1 MPLPSI
7 KENYGKAW
15 RAIISPA
22 KIDYSINDMGPNQFN
37 IHLYTIKRTD
47 FRLLN
52 KNGNEIACSFF
63 ENSTSSTP
71 LPCVIYLHANGSC
84 RMEALQYKQVILS
97 QNVHL
102 FCFDFSGCGHSG
114 GTYTSVGYH
123 EQDDV
128 QRVIEYLKETNRVT
142 KIALWGRSMGA
153 VTSIMYCSKNPDI
166 ACIILDTPFAAFKR
180 LVYELVKNRSKVPQ
194 FLVGI
199 AMSMLR
205 RTVKKKARFDVYK
218 VKPIDHVKNLKVPAL
233 FGAPKDDTFVSN
245 QHTKDLYL
253 AHKGQKKLSV
263 FEGDHNS
270 RRPIEWI
277 VAVVDFMK
285 AHLLDN
291 SAEMQKLATQFGNQ
305 LGKGMKSGPDMG
317 GFKGLEKLAAKE
329 I

>member
-1 MPLPSI
+1 M
-7 KENYGKAW
+7 
-15 RAIISPA
+15 PA
-22 KIDYSINDMGPNQFN
+22 KLEYSINDMGPNQFN
-37 IHLYTIKRTD
+37 IHNHVIKRSD
-47 FRLLN
+47 FRLQN
-52 KNGNEIACSFF
+52 KHGNEIACSFF
-63 ENSTSSTP
+63 ENSNNSGP

-102 FCFDFSGCGHSG
+102 FCFDFSACGHSG
-114 GTYTSVGYH
+114 GQYTSVGYH

-128 QRVIEYLKETNRVT
+128 QRVIEYLKESNKVT

-153 VTSIMYCSKNPDI
+153 VTSIMYSTKNPDI

-180 LVYELVKNRSKVPQ
+180 LVHELVKTRSKVPK

-199 AMSMLR
+199 VLNIIR
-205 RTVKKKARFDVYK
+205 RTVKKKAKFDVYT
-218 VKPIDHVKNLKVPAL
+218 VKPIDYVKNLKVPAL

-253 AHKGQKKLSV
+253 AHKGTKKLSI

-277 VAVVDFMK
+277 VAVVDFLK
-285 AHLLDN
+285 VHLLETT
-291 SAEMQKLATQFGNQ
+291 SEHEKLASQFGNQ
-305 LGKGMKSGPDMG
+305 LGKGMRNGPEMAN
-317 GFKGLEKLAAKE
+317 FKGLGEKLAAKE
-329 I
+329 V